1 MEKIWKIEIVL
12 GDTKAV
18 WAEIAPS
25 TVGLRHKEDF
35 IRATAK
41 AMWLNAKVNGDLK
54 HLHGANKFAKV
65 IVTCSDGLVTIEL

>member
-12 GDTKAV
+12 GDTKNV

-25 TVGLRHKEDF
+25 SIGIKHKQDN

-54 HLHGANKFAKV
+54 HLHGANKMAKV
-65 IVTCSDGLVTIEL
+65 IVTLSNGLVTIAL